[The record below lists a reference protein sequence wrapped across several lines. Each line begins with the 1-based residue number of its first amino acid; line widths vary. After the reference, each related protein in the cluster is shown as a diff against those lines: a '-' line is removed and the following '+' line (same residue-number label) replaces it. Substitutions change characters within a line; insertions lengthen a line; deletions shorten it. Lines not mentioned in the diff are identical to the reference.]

1 MGLAKRRSVLAL
13 VGATNWNELV
23 ALGTLSLAGVTV
35 LTAGVAAFQE
45 RIRQFFSRAQLGME
59 IRMEP
64 PDTTQIDGTHPV
76 SGVFTTRLLYVR
88 IRVANDGGRPAE
100 NVEIMVTNV
109 WRRDGDGNWEPLQ
122 TFLPLTLA
130 WSHVRTPSS
139 PVPARLFRF
148 CDLAHFQP
156 GPNGATIFVFDTIV
170 QPNPVSGAEF
180 PPNVLTPGDYR
191 FELALGGDNTNRV
204 TAQWRLSFGAAW
216 SDDEATMLAG
226 ISLLPDRH
234 RLT

>member
-1 MGLAKRRSVLAL
+1 
-13 VGATNWNELV
+13 
-23 ALGTLSLAGVTV
+23 
-35 LTAGVAAFQE
+35 
-45 RIRQFFSRAQLGME
+45 ME

-88 IRVANDGGRPAE
+88 IRVTNDGGRPAE

-109 WRRDGDGNWEPLQ
+109 WRRDADGDWESLQ

-130 WSHVRTPSS
+130 WSHVRTPNS

-156 GPNGATIFVFDTIV
+156 GPNGETLFIFDTII
-170 QPNPVSGAEF
+170 QPNPVSGARF
-180 PPNVLTPGDYR
+180 PPNVLTPG
-191 FELALGGDNTNRV
+191 ELSIRARAWRRQHKSGDSPVGPQFQRPV
-204 TAQWRLSFGAAW
+204 VRRR
-216 SDDEATMLAG
+216 SDDARERVDCA
-226 ISLLPDRH
+226 
-234 RLT
+234 